1 MLHDSL
7 PFKRN
12 LYTEFQP
19 TMIYMPKNGLI
30 FCKTIIFK
38 IHFVI
43 QDLASQVEINTT
55 GSFLKFNF
63 RENCKI
69 TDLTLFSQWLY
80 HFFFNVSDNKT
91 PSTLFYNQLNFFQH
105 KPIQQLYLDTFS
117 LSVSITYPREIF
129 LPVVSGMICCPCDEM
144 LIV

>member
-80 HFFFNVSDNKT
+80 HFFLMSVT
-91 PSTLFYNQLNFFQH
+91 I
-105 KPIQQLYLDTFS
+105 KPLQPC
-117 LSVSITYPREIF
+117 SITSLISFNTNPSSSFTQIHSVF
-129 LPVVSGMICCPCDEM
+129 LSPL
-144 LIV
+144 LIPGRYFCQWYLG